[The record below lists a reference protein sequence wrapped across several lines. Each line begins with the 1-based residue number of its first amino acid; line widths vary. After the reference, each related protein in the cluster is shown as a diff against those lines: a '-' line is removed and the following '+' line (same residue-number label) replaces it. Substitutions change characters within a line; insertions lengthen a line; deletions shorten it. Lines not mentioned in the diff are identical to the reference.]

1 MKKIIILTLCATSF
15 LLAYVATQDEIDKII
30 AKASSLAPQKK
41 QCVSFADTA
50 GEGCLV
56 VQYYSDGDIMDIYEI
71 KEEKVKNVVNCPSSA
86 GIVKCYKE

>member
-15 LLAYVATQDEIDKII
+15 LLANNVNEAM
-30 AKASSLAPQKK
+30 SLAPQKK

-56 VQYYSDGDIMDIYEI
+56 VTYYSDGVIMDIYEI
-71 KEEKVKNVVNCPSSA
+71 KEEKVKNVVYCPSSA
-86 GIVKCYKE
+86 GIIKCYKE

>member
-15 LLAYVATQDEIDKII
+15 LLANNVNE
-30 AKASSLAPQKK
+30 AKSLAQQKK

-56 VQYYSDGDIMDIYEI
+56 VEYSFGNIDDIYEI
-71 KEEKVKNVVNCPSSA
+71 KEEKVKRIVV
-86 GIVKCYKE
+86 CYSDYRGCFKPKE

>member
-15 LLAYVATQDEIDKII
+15 LLANNVNEAV
-30 AKASSLAPQKK
+30 SLAPQKK

-56 VQYYSDGDIMDIYEI
+56 VQYYSGGNIMDIYEI
-71 KEEKVKNVVNCPSSA
+71 KEEKVKNVVDCAATSGNY
-86 GIVKCYKE
+86 KCRRIK